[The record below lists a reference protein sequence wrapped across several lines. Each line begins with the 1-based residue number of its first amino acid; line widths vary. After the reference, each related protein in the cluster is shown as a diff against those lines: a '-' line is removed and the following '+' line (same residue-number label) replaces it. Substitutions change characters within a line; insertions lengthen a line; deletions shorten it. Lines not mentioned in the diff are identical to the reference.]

1 VLQKTQAK
9 VWVFYLYLLKKLM
22 KYCFLFTLIFVF
34 INLNAQNDF
43 DLKVKYGVDDKV
55 VQEIIRF
62 EDLFV
67 YQVEMKGKKL
77 IDKNYTIILKEFR
90 NNKLI
95 NSTLLLDS
103 SINDLF
109 KIKIKQFNFRALG
122 KKNDKGELK
131 IKFAFDRFST
141 QTETLN
147 LDRENLDFYIIKELT
162 INKKDLLLG
171 KSFYFLSILTP
182 TPHSDGSSSY
192 CEVVSGDNPEKMS
205 EKFNIPHY
213 FLFEM
218 TVKD

>member
-1 VLQKTQAK
+1 
-9 VWVFYLYLLKKLM
+9 M

-122 KKNDKGELK
+122 KKM
-131 IKFAFDRFST
+131 IKV
-141 QTETLN
+141 N
-147 LDRENLDFYIIKELT
+147 
-162 INKKDLLLG
+162 
-171 KSFYFLSILTP
+171 
-182 TPHSDGSSSY
+182 
-192 CEVVSGDNPEKMS
+192 
-205 EKFNIPHY
+205 
-213 FLFEM
+213 
-218 TVKD
+218 

>member
-1 VLQKTQAK
+1 
-9 VWVFYLYLLKKLM
+9 
-22 KYCFLFTLIFVF
+22 
-34 INLNAQNDF
+34 
-43 DLKVKYGVDDKV
+43 
-55 VQEIIRF
+55 
-62 EDLFV
+62 V

-131 IKFAFDRFST
+131 IKFAYDRFST